1 MYGYFDPWEL
11 LWSVVLPV
19 ALVIWLVSLIVRW
32 IKRLHNPTDQV
43 NGVPAHHLTGEEM
56 RQYALGFAITVITPL
71 FLYFLE
77 KTLLPGGE
85 FSQETSTFQ
94 FGFGV
99 GLGLVV
105 FILGLM
111 ARRVPV
117 VGVSLAT
124 GGLLYLITIVSLH
137 FPGFEPVM
145 KLLIVIL
152 GLLVVIAAGYVVTAQ
167 DTQAGRTV
175 PTLSGIKSLAMGFLA
190 FLFSG
195 MVIINAVATFTDNT
209 VDYNSLAY
217 DAQQRTIFMITLG
230 LSIVFLILGL
240 LIKVVRPIGWGL
252 LLTGLLTIF
261 YTLFASFDTLG
272 GTGVVLITGLGLV
285 VLIYFAYHQFATSP
299 AGTSVPPA
307 SPPSPPM
314 QK

>member
-1 MYGYFDPWEL
+1 MRYRHYPAF
-11 LWSVVLPV
+11 
-19 ALVIWLVSLIVRW
+19 SL
-32 IKRLHNPTDQV
+32 
-43 NGVPAHHLTGEEM
+43 
-56 RQYALGFAITVITPL
+56 
-71 FLYFLE
+71 LE
-77 KTLLPGGE
+77 KLLPGGE
-85 FSQETSTFQ
+85 FSGNVYLQ
-94 FGFGV
+94 FGFA
-99 GLGLVV
+99 LASLIV

-285 VLIYFAYHQFATSP
+285 VLIYFAYHHLPP
-299 AGTSVPPA
+299 ARLQPPSPA
-307 SPPSPPM
+307 SPPSPPCKSDLKSKAINLKAVGLNDM
-314 QK
+314 SIVEP